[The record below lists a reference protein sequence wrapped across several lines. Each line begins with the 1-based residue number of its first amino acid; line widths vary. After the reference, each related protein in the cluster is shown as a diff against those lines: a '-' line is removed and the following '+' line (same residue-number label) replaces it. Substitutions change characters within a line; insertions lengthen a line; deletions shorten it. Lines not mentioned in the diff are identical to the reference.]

1 MIETEAVER
10 KRSRGGFLTLFDWSG
25 KSRKKLLS
33 STTTTSGPSEASKQ
47 EKQNA
52 QNPSKSSSPS
62 AELEETGK
70 SVTYSPRRDSSCS
83 TSTVTSD
90 DRQGS
95 RAPSVVARLMGLES
109 LPIPNSLEQPR
120 SNPDFD
126 PFFLSSS
133 RKASTWDAYESLGYV
148 NLRSHYDGVSW
159 DHLDSR
165 TNNNEAHR
173 LPINRFQTETLPP
186 KSAKPI
192 SVTHN
197 RLLSPIRSPGFV
209 QSRNP
214 AQVMEAASRMIEPSP
229 RIAAAK
235 ARFSSSSE
243 ASSSI
248 PMRIRDLRE
257 KLEASQNKQTPQIS
271 NGSRNNNKYLRGK
284 NETSSL
290 KTQEANKL
298 LGKTGRVKPPSV
310 SAAHTKANSIHKQ
323 ESSTP
328 SSSTNR
334 AQKEKIVT
342 KNRIVKK
349 DLASTRKTVAK
360 QNNQKQ
366 NQPALMSISK
376 QKSSKV
382 MNKVVNKVLV
392 ESGTSSKKP
401 GPKKNLPCN
410 KKPANGVQEPGVISE
425 KLIKRGEKL
434 KKCNISVEGDRKKD
448 MDVISFTFSSPI
460 KGISSTKRTT
470 DQERDSAL
478 SLSAINGDSL
488 NILLEQKLRE
498 LTSKIESS
506 SSGLTQEGESSGSIS
521 KDWVN
526 GTISLPSD
534 DLDKVSSEGESVSDC
549 TSFFNN
555 RKFQAEE
562 QEVNSF
568 GTEAE
573 DLQISNSHNEIEETE
588 LSESVTLAEAEEEG
602 HRDWE
607 LEYITEIIS
616 SNQLMVK
623 EISLGMAT
631 DILPWSLFDE
641 LESKRDPRGNIER
654 KTLFEFVNECLTLKC
669 EKTFMGSCRGS
680 FLFGRKEVL
689 AEEVKR
695 EIERLKKMREMM
707 MVDELVDSEM
717 SSFEGR
723 WLDYKREAYEEGSEI
738 EEEILSDL
746 VDDASSHSSSSPMAS
761 SNTTPG
767 VDNTFRKKFDTEEYR
782 ERARKRE
789 EKEADR
795 SKSQPKGPPVQR
807 APLKHRDYHVD
818 LESRLGKTQVVT
830 PVAPLSQQAGY
841 FCRVCDCVVKDSAN
855 YLDHING
862 KKHQRAL
869 GMSMRVE
876 RSSLEQVQ
884 ERFEVLKKRK
894 TPGTFSEQDL
904 DERIRKQQEE
914 EEEHKRQRRE
924 KKKEKKKGKVIE
936 EEPEMDPEVAEL
948 MGFGGF
954 GSSKKS

>member
-746 VDDASSHSSSSPMAS
+746 VDELV
-761 SNTTPG
+761 N
-767 VDNTFRKKFDTEEYR
+767 
-782 ERARKRE
+782 
-789 EKEADR
+789 
-795 SKSQPKGPPVQR
+795 
-807 APLKHRDYHVD
+807 D
-818 LESRLGKTQVVT
+818 LL
-830 PVAPLSQQAGY
+830 LCY
-841 FCRVCDCVVKDSAN
+841 
-855 YLDHING
+855 
-862 KKHQRAL
+862 
-869 GMSMRVE
+869 
-876 RSSLEQVQ
+876 
-884 ERFEVLKKRK
+884 
-894 TPGTFSEQDL
+894 
-904 DERIRKQQEE
+904 
-914 EEEHKRQRRE
+914 
-924 KKKEKKKGKVIE
+924 
-936 EEPEMDPEVAEL
+936 
-948 MGFGGF
+948 
-954 GSSKKS
+954 

>member
-62 AELEETGK
+62 IELEETGK

-109 LPIPNSLEQPR
+109 LPVPNSLEQPR

-159 DHLDSR
+159 DHLDSK
-165 TNNNEAHR
+165 TNNNESHR

-214 AQVMEAASRMIEPSP
+214 AQVMEAASRMIEPSA

-257 KLEASQNKQTPQIS
+257 KLEAPQNKQTPQIS

-284 NETSSL
+284 NESSSL

-298 LGKTGRVKPPSV
+298 LGKTSRVKPPSV
-310 SAAHTKANSIHKQ
+310 SAHTKTNTIHKQ
-323 ESSTP
+323 ESST
-328 SSSTNR
+328 SSTSNR
-334 AQKEKIVT
+334 VQKEKVQT

-349 DLASTRKTVAK
+349 DPKESSASSTGKALAK

-366 NQPALMSISK
+366 NQLAVTSVTK
-376 QKSSKV
+376 QKGSKV

-401 GPKKNLPCN
+401 GPKKNLPRN
-410 KKPANGVQEPGVISE
+410 KKPANGLQEPGVISE

-434 KKCNISVEGDRKKD
+434 KKCNISVEGDRKKE

-506 SSGLTQEGESSGSIS
+506 SSSLTQEGESSGSIS

-534 DLDKVSSEGESVSDC
+534 DLDKVSSENES
-549 TSFFNN
+549 
-555 RKFQAEE
+555 
-562 QEVNSF
+562 
-568 GTEAE
+568 
-573 DLQISNSHNEIEETE
+573 
-588 LSESVTLAEAEEEG
+588 
-602 HRDWE
+602 
-607 LEYITEIIS
+607 
-616 SNQLMVK
+616 
-623 EISLGMAT
+623 
-631 DILPWSLFDE
+631 
-641 LESKRDPRGNIER
+641 
-654 KTLFEFVNECLTLKC
+654 
-669 EKTFMGSCRGS
+669 
-680 FLFGRKEVL
+680 
-689 AEEVKR
+689 
-695 EIERLKKMREMM
+695 
-707 MVDELVDSEM
+707 
-717 SSFEGR
+717 
-723 WLDYKREAYEEGSEI
+723 REAYEEGSEI

-746 VDDASSHSSSSPMAS
+746 VDELVNDLLFASSHSSSSPMAS

-924 KKKEKKKGKVIE
+924 KKKEKKARKVIE

>member
-1 MIETEAVER
+1 MILGLHCSVLAPRGFWVFVSAPTLSPENFEFETEAVER

-62 AELEETGK
+62 IELEETGK

-109 LPIPNSLEQPR
+109 LPVPNSLEQPR

-159 DHLDSR
+159 DHLDSK
-165 TNNNEAHR
+165 TNNNESHR

-214 AQVMEAASRMIEPSP
+214 AQVMEAASRMIEPSA

-257 KLEASQNKQTPQIS
+257 KLEAPQNKQTPQIS

-284 NETSSL
+284 NESSSL

-298 LGKTGRVKPPSV
+298 LGKTSRVKPPSV
-310 SAAHTKANSIHKQ
+310 SAHTKTNTIHKQ
-323 ESSTP
+323 ESST
-328 SSSTNR
+328 SSTSNR
-334 AQKEKIVT
+334 VQKEKVQT

-349 DLASTRKTVAK
+349 DPKESSASSTGKALAK

-366 NQPALMSISK
+366 NQLAVTSVTK
-376 QKSSKV
+376 QKGSKV

-434 KKCNISVEGDRKKD
+434 KKCNISVEGDRKKE

-506 SSGLTQEGESSGSIS
+506 SSSLTQEGESSGSIS

-534 DLDKVSSEGESVSDC
+534 DLDKVSSENESVSDC

-631 DILPWSLFDE
+631 NILPWSLFDE
-641 LESKRDPRGNIER
+641 LESKRDPRGNLER

-669 EKTFMGSCRGS
+669 EKMFMGSCRGS

-695 EIERLKKMREMM
+695 EIGRLKKMREMM

-746 VDDASSHSSSSPMAS
+746 VDELV
-761 SNTTPG
+761 N
-767 VDNTFRKKFDTEEYR
+767 
-782 ERARKRE
+782 
-789 EKEADR
+789 
-795 SKSQPKGPPVQR
+795 
-807 APLKHRDYHVD
+807 D
-818 LESRLGKTQVVT
+818 LL
-830 PVAPLSQQAGY
+830 LCY
-841 FCRVCDCVVKDSAN
+841 
-855 YLDHING
+855 
-862 KKHQRAL
+862 
-869 GMSMRVE
+869 
-876 RSSLEQVQ
+876 
-884 ERFEVLKKRK
+884 
-894 TPGTFSEQDL
+894 
-904 DERIRKQQEE
+904 
-914 EEEHKRQRRE
+914 
-924 KKKEKKKGKVIE
+924 
-936 EEPEMDPEVAEL
+936 
-948 MGFGGF
+948 
-954 GSSKKS
+954 

>member
-1 MIETEAVER
+1 MIETESVER

-33 STTTTSGPSEASKQ
+33 SNTTTTSGPSEAPKQ

-52 QNPSKSSSPS
+52 QNLSKSSSPS
-62 AELEETGK
+62 IELEETGK

-148 NLRSHYDGVSW
+148 NLRSHYDGISW

-165 TNNNEAHR
+165 TNNNESHR

-235 ARFSSSSE
+235 ARFPSSE
-243 ASSSI
+243 ASSSSI

-257 KLEASQNKQTPQIS
+257 KLEASQRKQTPQIS
-271 NGSRNNNKYLRGK
+271 NGTRNNKCLRGK

-290 KTQEANKL
+290 KTQETNKL
-298 LGKTGRVKPPSV
+298 LGKTSKVKPPSV
-310 SAAHTKANSIHKQ
+310 SAAHTKANNIHKQ

-328 SSSTNR
+328 SSSSNR
-334 AQKEKIVT
+334 AQKEKVQT

-349 DLASTRKTVAK
+349 DPKESSASSTGKALAK

-366 NQPALMSISK
+366 NQPAVTSVSK

-392 ESGTSSKKP
+392 ESGTTSKKP
-401 GPKKNLPCN
+401 GLTIKPADSSLSRKKNLPRN
-410 KKPANGVQEPGVISE
+410 KKTANGVQEPGVISD
-425 KLIKRGEKL
+425 KRIKRGENL
-434 KKCNISVEGDRKKD
+434 KKCNTIVDFGMNTGESDRKKD

-470 DQERDSAL
+470 DQDRESAL

-534 DLDKVSSEGESVSDC
+534 DLDKVSSENESVSDC
-549 TSFFNN
+549 TSFYNN

-588 LSESVTLAEAEEEG
+588 LSESVALAEAEEEG
-602 HRDWE
+602 HHDWE

-641 LESKRDPRGNIER
+641 LESKRDPRGNLER
-654 KTLFEFVNECLTLKC
+654 KTLFEFVNEWLTVRC
-669 EKTFMGSCRGS
+669 EKTFMGSCRGL

-689 AEEVKR
+689 AEEMKR

-746 VDDASSHSSSSPMAS
+746 VDELV
-761 SNTTPG
+761 N
-767 VDNTFRKKFDTEEYR
+767 
-782 ERARKRE
+782 
-789 EKEADR
+789 
-795 SKSQPKGPPVQR
+795 
-807 APLKHRDYHVD
+807 D
-818 LESRLGKTQVVT
+818 LL
-830 PVAPLSQQAGY
+830 LC
-841 FCRVCDCVVKDSAN
+841 F
-855 YLDHING
+855 
-862 KKHQRAL
+862 
-869 GMSMRVE
+869 
-876 RSSLEQVQ
+876 
-884 ERFEVLKKRK
+884 
-894 TPGTFSEQDL
+894 
-904 DERIRKQQEE
+904 
-914 EEEHKRQRRE
+914 
-924 KKKEKKKGKVIE
+924 
-936 EEPEMDPEVAEL
+936 
-948 MGFGGF
+948 
-954 GSSKKS
+954 

>member
-33 STTTTSGPSEASKQ
+33 STTTTTSGPSEAPKQ

-52 QNPSKSSSPS
+52 QNLSKSSPPS
-62 AELEETGK
+62 IELEETGK

-109 LPIPNSLEQPR
+109 LPVANSLEQPR

-148 NLRSHYDGVSW
+148 NLRSHYDGISW

-165 TNNNEAHR
+165 TNNNESHR

-235 ARFSSSSE
+235 ARFSSSE
-243 ASSSI
+243 ASSSSI
-248 PMRIRDLRE
+248 PMRIRELRE
-257 KLEASQNKQTPQIS
+257 KLEASQKKQTPQIS
-271 NGSRNNNKYLRGK
+271 NGTRNNKCLRGK

-290 KTQEANKL
+290 KTQETNKL
-298 LGKTGRVKPPSV
+298 LGKTSKVKPPSV
-310 SAAHTKANSIHKQ
+310 SAAHTKANNIHKQ

-328 SSSTNR
+328 SSSSNK
-334 AQKEKIVT
+334 AQKEKVQT

-349 DLASTRKTVAK
+349 DPKESSANSTGKALAK

-366 NQPALMSISK
+366 NQPAVTSVSK

-392 ESGTSSKKP
+392 ETGTSSKKP
-401 GPKKNLPCN
+401 GPKKNPPRN

-434 KKCNISVEGDRKKD
+434 KKCNISVESDRKKD

-470 DQERDSAL
+470 DQERESAL

-534 DLDKVSSEGESVSDC
+534 DLDKVSSENESVSDC
-549 TSFFNN
+549 TSFYNN

-588 LSESVTLAEAEEEG
+588 LSESVALAEAEEEG
-602 HRDWE
+602 HHDWE

-641 LESKRDPRGNIER
+641 LESKRDPRGNLER
-654 KTLFEFVNECLTLKC
+654 KTLFEFVNEWLTVRC
-669 EKTFMGSCRGS
+669 EKTFMGSCRGL

-689 AEEVKR
+689 AEEMKR

-746 VDDASSHSSSSPMAS
+746 VDELV
-761 SNTTPG
+761 N
-767 VDNTFRKKFDTEEYR
+767 
-782 ERARKRE
+782 
-789 EKEADR
+789 
-795 SKSQPKGPPVQR
+795 
-807 APLKHRDYHVD
+807 D
-818 LESRLGKTQVVT
+818 LL
-830 PVAPLSQQAGY
+830 LC
-841 FCRVCDCVVKDSAN
+841 F
-855 YLDHING
+855 
-862 KKHQRAL
+862 
-869 GMSMRVE
+869 
-876 RSSLEQVQ
+876 
-884 ERFEVLKKRK
+884 
-894 TPGTFSEQDL
+894 
-904 DERIRKQQEE
+904 
-914 EEEHKRQRRE
+914 
-924 KKKEKKKGKVIE
+924 
-936 EEPEMDPEVAEL
+936 
-948 MGFGGF
+948 
-954 GSSKKS
+954 